1 MKKMPFL
8 LAALCLTLSACIP
21 AALQPQSASPAPIS
35 DADIQATVAAQVEQ
49 TIQALPTPSLA
60 PSNTPVVVTATNA
73 PTQTQTQVV
82 ATPTAT
88 QNSNLLTLTATL
100 GTVTVTVGTVGTLP
114 FTATFNPALSVTPTG
129 TSHYQYYGTM
139 PPNLPSGYISLFNMS
154 KRDAYIS
161 LQCSTLDGYETVI
174 EYPVGGSTINTSA
187 PAGQY
192 VYVAWIGGKKFSGS
206 FKLGKLEE
214 LKILMYKD
222 HVEVK

>member
-1 MKKMPFL
+1 
-8 LAALCLTLSACIP
+8 
-21 AALQPQSASPAPIS
+21 
-35 DADIQATVAAQVEQ
+35 
-49 TIQALPTPSLA
+49 
-60 PSNTPVVVTATNA
+60 
-73 PTQTQTQVV
+73 
-82 ATPTAT
+82 
-88 QNSNLLTLTATL
+88 
-100 GTVTVTVGTVGTLP
+100 
-114 FTATFNPALSVTPTG
+114 
-129 TSHYQYYGTM
+129 
-139 PPNLPSGYISLFNMS
+139 MS